1 MHIEHNCR
9 WVNRIKAII
18 PIALAAS
25 LILGCRAILL
35 ASPSA
40 TSKTTDTPET
50 VSNPLAGSESGFAGV
65 WEGSTL
71 ADCGGLSPFPSRC
84 NAEQKV
90 TITLLQGPNSKITGR
105 YTCAYGNMDCYHAN
119 DTGRVVGATIDG
131 RRMSVR
137 VIMPDATSCI
147 FAGLNLEQTI
157 NGGYS
162 CYQGGALIEQG
173 SWRAQR
179 SY

>member
-1 MHIEHNCR
+1 MHMEQNYR
-9 WVNRIKAII
+9 RVNRINAII
-18 PIALAAS
+18 AITLAAC
-25 LILGCRAILL
+25 LILGCRDTLL

-50 VSNPLAGSESGFAGV
+50 VSSPLSGSESGVDGV
-65 WEGSTL
+65 WKGSTL
-71 ADCGGLSPFPSRC
+71 ADCGGLSSFPSRC

-90 TITLLQGPNSKITGR
+90 TITLLPGPNSKITGR

-119 DTGRVVGATIDG
+119 DTGRVVGATING

-147 FAGLNLEQTI
+147 FSGRNLEQTI

-162 CYQGGALIEQG
+162 CYQGGALIEHG